1 MNSSLI
7 AGIKL
12 FTICKMTHVNLDDIV
27 RFHEALSD
35 PLRVRL
41 MRLLMERELCVCEL
55 VESTRQ
61 PQYKVS
67 RHLGILKKAGL
78 LHDWRDGKWI
88 HYEISPS
95 ISPLLKEV
103 LQVLRKVWDQLVE
116 VEEDLRRLREHDRPA
131 GCGSK
136 ERKS

>member
-1 MNSSLI
+1 MI
-7 AGIKL
+7 DAPKL
-12 FTICKMTHVNLDDIV
+12 SIICGMTHVNLENIV
-27 RFHEALSD
+27 RFHEALAD
-35 PLRVRL
+35 PLRIRL

-67 RHLGILKKAGL
+67 RHLGLLKKAGL
-78 LHDWRDGKWI
+78 LHDWREGKWI
-88 HYEISPS
+88 HYEIDST
-95 ISPLLKEV
+95 ISPLLNEV
-103 LQVLRKVWDQLVE
+103 LQILRKVWDQIAE

-136 ERKS
+136 ERKI